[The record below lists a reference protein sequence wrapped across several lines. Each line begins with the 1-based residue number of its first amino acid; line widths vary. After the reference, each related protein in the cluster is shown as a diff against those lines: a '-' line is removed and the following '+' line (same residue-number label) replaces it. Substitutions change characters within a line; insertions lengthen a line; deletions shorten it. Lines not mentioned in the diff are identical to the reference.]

1 MLYPKE
7 GRMDMRPAP
16 ILKAHGKRSKM
27 NTFNVVM
34 RDASALN
41 QSANFNSIVHR
52 LLLLT
57 FSNIAM
63 TYNVIYK
70 IGEGN

>member
-27 NTFNVVM
+27 NTFNVVL
-34 RDASALN
+34 RDASAPN
-41 QSANFNSIVHR
+41 QTISIA
-52 LLLLT
+52 LT
-57 FSNIAM
+57 IDCVEIFEHCND
-63 TYNVIYK
+63 V
-70 IGEGN
+70 